1 MGFGRLV
8 TNMSA
13 SHRLDE
19 HADLHSPI
27 HHWDAR
33 FKLVGLLFIIF
44 AFATVDSIW
53 LLIPMLIITLLLY
66 SMTKL
71 PWSFLRHRLEFPG
84 FFILFLV
91 IFLPF
96 VSGDTILLSFG
107 PFDIRQEGIEQAAV
121 VAVRFFCILT
131 LAIVLFGTDSFINTI
146 KALRALRFPDILADM
161 VLLTYRYLFEMTTYF
176 QTMRTAARMRGFRAE
191 FSLASMNTLTS
202 LLGHMIVRS
211 YEQSERVYKAMVL
224 RGYGATKAM
233 TNDYHATQNDTLKL
247 VAAIGVALLFW
258 IAQYIVNS

>member
-1 MGFGRLV
+1 
-8 TNMSA
+8 MSS

-27 HHWDAR
+27 HAWDGR
-33 FKLVGLLFIIF
+33 FKLVGLLFVIF
-44 AFATVDSIW
+44 AFATVSNII
-53 LLIPMLIITLLLY
+53 LLIPMLAITLLLY
-66 SMTKL
+66 RSTTL
-71 PWSFLRHRLEFPG
+71 PWRFLRHRLEFPG

-96 VSGDTILLSFG
+96 VAGETILASVG
-107 PFDIRQEGIEQAAV
+107 PFDIRQEGLEQAAV

-146 KALRALRFPDILADM
+146 KAMRALRFPDILADM
-161 VLLTYRYLFEMTTYF
+161 VLLTYRYLFEISTYF
-176 QTMRTAARMRGFRAE
+176 QTMRTAARMRGFRPN
-191 FSLASMNTLTS
+191 FSLNSLNTLTS

-224 RGYGATKAM
+224 RGYGAVQIQQANTFA
-233 TNDYHATQNDTLKL
+233 ATQTDTFKL
-247 VAAIGVALLFW
+247 LASVVVAILFW
-258 IAQYIVNS
+258 VAQYLMS

>member
-1 MGFGRLV
+1 
-8 TNMSA
+8 MSS

-27 HHWDAR
+27 HQWDGR
-33 FKLVGLLFIIF
+33 FKLVGLLFLIF
-44 AFATVDSIW
+44 AFATVSNVI

-66 SMTKL
+66 RLTRL

-96 VSGDTILLSFG
+96 VAGETILASFG

-131 LAIVLFGTDSFINTI
+131 LAIVLFGTDTFINSI
-146 KALRALRFPDILADM
+146 KAMRALRFPDILADM
-161 VLLTYRYLFEMTTYF
+161 VLLTYRYLFEISTYF
-176 QTMRTAARMRGFRAE
+176 QTMRTAARMRGFRPN
-191 FSLASMNTLTS
+191 FSLASLNTLTS

-224 RGYGATKAM
+224 RGYG
-233 TNDYHATQNDTLKL
+233 TLQPQKINTFAANQADIFKL
-247 VAAIGVALLFW
+247 IVTVAVAILFW
-258 IAQYIVNS
+258 VAQYLS